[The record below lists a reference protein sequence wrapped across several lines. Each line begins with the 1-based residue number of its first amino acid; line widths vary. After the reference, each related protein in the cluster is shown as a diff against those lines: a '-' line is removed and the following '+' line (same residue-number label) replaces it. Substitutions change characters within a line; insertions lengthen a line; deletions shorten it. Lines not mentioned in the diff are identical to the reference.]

1 MDVPRT
7 PATTLLFRLLAAL
20 DATPGKKKKKTRET
34 KKKRGYARN
43 HRVFYLSL
51 LGKRAFF
58 LYSRALL
65 RIASSSPSLPLSLSF
80 YLFFFFLCASA
91 CFLRMQ
97 SRILFGAHDD
107 DTSIIGNGD
116 QSGGKKLLLHG
127 SLSLIRVGCS
137 RILGKTDEVF
147 GEWGCFGGEAISPAS
162 KFCWKFRTYFV
173 CHLHLKIEIHFNH
186 YSFII
191 DDENDHLIRRFKT
204 DHLFFHIIHDLS
216 FSTFKLKL
224 RIQHSMSHVKTR
236 NNGYW
241 STVCKLEGT

>member
-65 RIASSSPSLPLSLSF
+65 RIASSSPSLPRSRFICFS
-80 YLFFFFLCASA
+80 FFLCASA

-107 DTSIIGNGD
+107 DTSVIGNGD
-116 QSGGKKLLLHG
+116 
-127 SLSLIRVGCS
+127 
-137 RILGKTDEVF
+137 
-147 GEWGCFGGEAISPAS
+147 
-162 KFCWKFRTYFV
+162 
-173 CHLHLKIEIHFNH
+173 
-186 YSFII
+186 
-191 DDENDHLIRRFKT
+191 
-204 DHLFFHIIHDLS
+204 
-216 FSTFKLKL
+216 
-224 RIQHSMSHVKTR
+224 
-236 NNGYW
+236 
-241 STVCKLEGT
+241 